1 MTSQAAIGEP
11 HKSDAAWKRA
21 PYALLMSTTPRKPA
35 ATARSLGTGSR
46 FRDRLGIYLMG
57 VAIGFALLGM
67 LWMARSR
74 ATQQNAAA
82 KAVAPPAPTVNNPA
96 LAPNATAPR

>member
-1 MTSQAAIGEP
+1 
-11 HKSDAAWKRA
+11 
-21 PYALLMSTTPRKPA
+21 MSNTPRKPA

>member
-1 MTSQAAIGEP
+1 MAT
-11 HKSDAAWKRA
+11 
-21 PYALLMSTTPRKPA
+21 TTPRKPA

-67 LWMARSR
+67 LWMARNR
-74 ATQQNAAA
+74 AVQQNAAA
-82 KAVAPPAPTVNNPA
+82 QGQRPAAPIVNNPA
-96 LAPNATAPR
+96 LAPGATAPR